1 MIRQHTILLI
11 TACMVAVCACA
22 PIAFPAPEGRRPAV
36 PPGTGLETFTILT
49 YNVWHGL
56 NTGEFWVTRSE
67 TPEEN
72 DARLQFQVDQMS
84 VARPDLILLQEVNPL
99 PARADRYVQALADR
113 GLDYDVVHQV
123 DACGVRLRGDA
134 ALVPG
139 LNNGVAIL
147 ARKKLGLMKLLG
159 LKLSGDLGNCD
170 SVSGV
175 QLEELRYA
183 LIGDIMIPEIE
194 QRFLIVSTH
203 LHSGIEAGTAF
214 LQDLDHLYRAGQLP
228 RYPDFRWEIQRSQLR
243 RIGELDTL
251 ARELRKL
258 QRQGPYA
265 GFAIGGDF
273 NFEPDFPEYREAMML
288 RLEDTHSFTASD
300 GNLYSADPVQNAL
313 IDQGHEP
320 KIPKSLK
327 HVIEEAPQATAEQ
340 IQRAYRLEAS
350 RPRRIDYLFMQG
362 FLPGYCLRQELFGTE
377 TNVEGLPAS
386 DHYGVLTIF
395 SRADKSCPKGEAPRK
410 TL

>member
-1 MIRQHTILLI
+1 MTRRHTIALI
-11 TACMVAVCACA
+11 TAYIVVVCACA
-22 PIAFPAPEGRRPAV
+22 PVSSPAPESRLSAV

-67 TPEEN
+67 TPEQN
-72 DARLQFQVDQMS
+72 DARLQFQVAQMS
-84 VARPDLILLQEVNPL
+84 AAQPDLILLQEANPL
-99 PARADRYVQALADR
+99 PTRVDRYVQALADR
-113 GLDYDVVHQV
+113 GLDYDAVHQV
-123 DACGVRLRGDA
+123 DACGVRLRGSA
-134 ALVPG
+134 ALIPG

-147 ARKKLGLMKLLG
+147 ARKRLGLTKLMG
-159 LKLSGDLGNCD
+159 LKLSGDLGKCD
-170 SVSGV
+170 SVSGL

-183 LIGDIMIPEIE
+183 LIGEIRIPEIE

-214 LQDLDHLYRAGQLP
+214 LQELDRLHRAGQLP
-228 RYPDFRWEIQRSQLR
+228 RYPEFRWEIQQSQLR

-251 ARELRKL
+251 ARELRKR

-273 NFEPDFPEYREAMML
+273 NFESDFPEYREAMML
-288 RLEDTHSFTASD
+288 RLEDPYPLAVSD
-300 GNLYSADPVQNAL
+300 GNLYSADPMRNAL
-313 IDQGHEP
+313 IDQGQEP
-320 KIPKSLK
+320 TIPKSLK
-327 HVIEEAPQATAEQ
+327 HVIEGTPQDIAEQ
-340 IQRAYRLEAS
+340 IQHAYRLEAS
-350 RPRRIDYLFMQG
+350 RPRRIDYLFTQG

-377 TNVEGLPAS
+377 TNAEGLPAS